1 MVKTQFSIK
10 DLENLSG
17 VKAHTI
23 RIWEKRYN
31 LLRPLRTDT
40 NIRQYDISNLKKLLN
55 VTSLYKQGHK
65 ISKIAALTTEELNE
79 EIGKDLVENQ
89 QDLSVQKLKTAMFDF
104 DHSLFS
110 EVYNSLIQKHSFSDV
125 FENIFIPFLIELGG
139 LWLSGT
145 IDPAHERFI
154 SELIKQKLA
163 LNIDEA
169 QNNFQCKKTTIFS
182 LFLPY
187 EEIHEI
193 GILYADYL
201 LLTRGCRTIYLGA
214 NIPLSSLEHVLRHHD
229 NVLFLTY
236 CTVEPQ
242 ANDLE
247 SYFNDFLENV
257 CSQKD
262 CKLWVLGKRANDPIL
277 QKFSSHIEPIKH
289 LQAFKIA
296 IDATT

>member
-31 LLRPLRTDT
+31 LLHPLRTDT
-40 NIRQYDISNLKKLLN
+40 NIRQYDIEGLKKLLN
-55 VTSLYKQGHK
+55 VTALYNQGYK
-65 ISKIAALTTEELNE
+65 ISKIASLTSQELNE

-89 QDLSVQKLKTAMFDF
+89 QNISIQKFKTAMFDF

-110 EVYNSLIQKHSFSDV
+110 EVYQNLIQKHSFSDI
-125 FENIFIPFLIELGG
+125 FENIFIPFLNELGQ

-154 SELIKQKLA
+154 SELIKQKLV

-169 QNNFQCKKTTIFS
+169 QNSFKQQKKSIFS

-187 EEIHEI
+187 GEIHEI
-193 GILYADYL
+193 GLLYAYYL
-201 LLTRGCRTIYLGA
+201 LLNNGCRAIYLGS
-214 NIPLSSLEHVLRHHD
+214 NIPLSSLEHVLRHHS
-229 NVLFLTY
+229 NVIFLTY
-236 CTVEPQ
+236 STVEPQ
-242 ANDLE
+242 SEDLE
-247 SYFNDFLENV
+247 AYFNDFLDNI
-257 CSQKD
+257 CSGKD
-262 CKLWVLGKRANDPIL
+262 CQLWVLGQRANDPIV
-277 QKFSSHIEPIKH
+277 KDFSSHIIPIRH
-289 LQAFKIA
+289 LQEFKKA
-296 IDATT
+296 IEASK